1 MIRTIKL
8 LRKHMG
14 LWYVILIPIV
24 SILGLATYI
33 HSFFTNT
40 WVTALVQNGMPI
52 VFALI
57 ICSIIFGII
66 ASDILDS
73 CNNTEDNK

>member
-14 LWYVILIPIV
+14 LWYVILMPIV

-33 HSFFTNT
+33 HSFFTDT
-40 WVTALVQNGMPI
+40 WATVLVQEGMPI

-57 ICSIIFGII
+57 ACSIIFGII
-66 ASDILDS
+66 ASDILESCDDTIDS
-73 CNNTEDNK
+73 K